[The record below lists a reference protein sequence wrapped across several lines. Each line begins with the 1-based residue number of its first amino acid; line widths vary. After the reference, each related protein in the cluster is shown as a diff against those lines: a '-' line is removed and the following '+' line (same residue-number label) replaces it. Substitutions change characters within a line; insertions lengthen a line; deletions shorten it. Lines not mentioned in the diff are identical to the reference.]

1 MGWKKAYTGTSEMQP
16 RSFQIDQNLALYGAE
31 AATALLAAGR
41 ENLSENGREQE
52 RKKRWR
58 ATVLWFHHQCHWI
71 HVCLNRCAFWRYE
84 MCFLFFFFWSHF
96 GTNFVSLCIHKRESW
111 LTTVFLT
118 SLSGTVSWCGP
129 PTCDLRSHLN
139 PLTHWNYS
147 SHFHLCFCICFGT
160 TNVRTTYHLTV
171 YKGFS
176 QVLYHITSTLQ
187 MRKLRTRELKRPCAQ
202 GHTVNRC
209 GLQPRASGPQE
220 CVLSYTPVGDNEG
233 VWGDAKNTLPLW
245 TKYCVYCTQHS
256 HLVASLHVPIALIF
270 CLEQQLS
277 NKCPVVSRIQK
288 QP

>member
-1 MGWKKAYTGTSEMQP
+1 MQP
-16 RSFQIDQNLALYGAE
+16 HSFQIDQNLALYGAE

-58 ATVLWFHHQCHWI
+58 LTLWFHYQCHWI
-71 HVCLNRCAFWRYE
+71 HVCLNRWAFWRYE
-84 MCFLFFFFWSHF
+84 MCFLFFFSWSHF
-96 GTNFVSLCIHKRESW
+96 GTSFVSLCIHKRESW

-129 PTCDLRSHLN
+129 PTWTSGPIWIHWPTEIIHLIFICVFVSVLAPQYGEN
-139 PLTHWNYS
+139 HLSLDILQRFFTGAISYNL
-147 SHFHLCFCICFGT
+147 HFT
-160 TNVRTTYHLTV
+160 DEE
-171 YKGFS
+171 
-176 QVLYHITSTLQ
+176 TLQ
-187 MRKLRTRELKRPCAQ
+187 MRKLRIRELKRPCAQ

-233 VWGDAKNTLPLW
+233 VWGDIENTLPLW

-256 HLVASLHVPIALIF
+256 LLVASLHVPTALIF

-277 NKCPVVSRIQK
+277 NKCPVVSGIQK